1 MPGGDVA
8 GSLKIPVFFQPAT
21 KPYCGPT
28 CIKMILS
35 FYGIRTSLENLVR
48 LLPVTR
54 TGMDLC
60 SMGIFLRSLGFITV
74 FIDKDTA
81 DAKNP
86 VYKRTMPLFMKE
98 GGLLIPRAMRTSDI
112 RKALARGYPIIL
124 NTENGYGDGHFVVVR
139 HIGKKRMT
147 LNDPAFG
154 TRTLSIRRVMLA
166 CHNWTG
172 GAITIRPNR
181 RFRR

>member
-1 MPGGDVA
+1 MTR
-8 GSLKIPVFFQPAT
+8 SLKIPVFFQPTT

-28 CIKMILS
+28 CIKMVLS
-35 FYGIRTSLENLVR
+35 FYGVRISLSNLVR
-48 LLPVTR
+48 LLPVTV

-98 GGLLIPRAMRTSDI
+98 GGLLIPRAMKTSDI
-112 RKALARGYPIIL
+112 RKALTRSHPIIL
-124 NTENGYGDGHFVVVR
+124 NVENSHGGGHFVVVR
-139 HIGKKRMT
+139 HIGKRRIT
-147 LNDPAFG
+147 LNDPAYG
-154 TRTLSIRRVMLA
+154 VKTLSIKRVMSA

-172 GAITIRPNR
+172 GAIIIRPNR
-181 RFRR
+181 RFKN